1 MSKGKTF
8 RTFPTQF
15 KQAAMQRLE
24 AGEPLAALSRELRIA
39 RKLLY
44 DWRKAW
50 QAEGVSGLNRKRGP
64 KSGPRLAKPPPDPA
78 PPGSPGELAQ
88 AKAKIAEL
96 ERLIGRQQVDLDFF
110 RAALRALDGEQ
121 LPPSAGNG
129 FTRSSKP

>member
-8 RTFPTQF
+8 RTFSTPF
-15 KQAAMQRLE
+15 KEAALRRLE

-50 QAEGVSGLNRKRGP
+50 RADGVSGLNRKRGP

-78 PPGSPGELAQ
+78 LPGSPGELAQ
-88 AKAKIAEL
+88 AKARIAEL
-96 ERLIGRQQVDLDFF
+96 ERLIGRQQVGLDFF
-110 RAALRALDGEQ
+110 RAALRALDAPADP
-121 LPPSAGNG
+121 LSA
-129 FTRSSKP
+129 TSASIRSSKP